1 MKSVFVLISTFL
13 LAGVARGSAVLEL
26 RTQGDYVQKTS
37 GTASFT
43 YYYGCGY
50 PGKPQLGVPPGA
62 HTLSLAPL

>member
-13 LAGVARGSAVLEL
+13 LAGAARGSAVLEP
-26 RTQGDYVQKTS
+26 RTQGNYVQKTS

-50 PGKPQLGVPPGA
+50 PGKPQIGVPPGA
-62 HTLSLAPL
+62 HTLNVPSL